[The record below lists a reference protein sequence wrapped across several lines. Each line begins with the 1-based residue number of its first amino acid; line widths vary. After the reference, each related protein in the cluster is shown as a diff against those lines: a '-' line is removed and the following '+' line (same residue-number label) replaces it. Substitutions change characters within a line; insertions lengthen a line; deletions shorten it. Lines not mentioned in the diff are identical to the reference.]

1 MKRKL
6 FSATLCTLALL
17 LLMGAGIQPSSA
29 APAIEEES
37 TSAARTEQVL
47 ETGISTGTEQN
58 ENAQTQDGEEQ
69 SSKEN
74 EETAAEAEIDAIEIP
89 AMDPDFLIDGQ
100 PVHADTTRMWVKSV
114 LYVALKPTVRE
125 LAPEA
130 EYHWDSKTKT
140 ATVTTSNLTLS
151 AKAGNLYAVANGRY
165 LYIQNTVRMEGDQVY
180 IPLKVLTQAFDAKQS
195 YDAKTDTVQVE
206 RGSGAILSGDQF
218 YNKDKL
224 FWLSRVIYAESGNQS
239 LKGKV
244 AVGNV
249 VMNRVKSKKFPNSIV
264 GVLSQ
269 KNQFSTYQGG
279 ALANR
284 KPNQSSVIAAK
295 LVLDG
300 GVVAETKG
308 ALYFDSLVN
317 SWSSR
322 NRTFLCKLGG
332 HNFYR

>member
-37 TSAARTEQVL
+37 TPAARTEQVL

-58 ENAQTQDGEEQ
+58 ENAQTLDGEEQ

-100 PVHADTTRMWVKSV
+100 PVHADTNCMWVKSV

-151 AKAGNLYAVANGRY
+151 AKVGNLYAVANGRY

-195 YDAKTDTVQVE
+195 YDEKTDIVQVQ
-206 RGSGAILSGDQF
+206 RGSGAILSSDQF

>member
-37 TSAARTEQVL
+37 TPAARTEQVL

-58 ENAQTQDGEEQ
+58 ENAQTLDGEEQ

-100 PVHADTTRMWVKSV
+100 PVHADTNCVWVKSV

-151 AKAGNLYAVANGRY
+151 AKVGNLYAVANGRY

-195 YDAKTDTVQVE
+195 YDEKTDIVQVQ

>member
-37 TSAARTEQVL
+37 TPAARTEQVL

-58 ENAQTQDGEEQ
+58 ENAQTLDGEEQ

-100 PVHADTTRMWVKSV
+100 PVHADTNCVWVKSV

-151 AKAGNLYAVANGRY
+151 AKVGNLYAVANGRY

-195 YDAKTDTVQVE
+195 YDEKTDIVQVQ

-269 KNQFSTYQGG
+269 KNQFSTD
-279 ALANR
+279 R
-284 KPNQSSVIAAK
+284 KSVM
-295 LVLDG
+295 
-300 GVVAETKG
+300 
-308 ALYFDSLVN
+308 
-317 SWSSR
+317 
-322 NRTFLCKLGG
+322 
-332 HNFYR
+332 